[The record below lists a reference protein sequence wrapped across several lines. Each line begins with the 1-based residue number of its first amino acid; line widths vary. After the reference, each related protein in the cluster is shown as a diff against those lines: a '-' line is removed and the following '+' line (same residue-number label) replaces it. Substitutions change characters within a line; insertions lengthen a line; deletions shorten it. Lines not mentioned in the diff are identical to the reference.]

1 MSLVGLNLTAQ
12 YFQSVNYTT
21 EAPPVSN
28 FTLSP
33 DKLDAAI
40 AQTIAQLTWMGR
52 ESYWY
57 IRLCSRLHCVT
68 NSAGQVG
75 PNGGI
80 QPGEGTAL
88 AYEDVTALRLNVSII
103 NCMEPLSF

>member
-52 ESYWY
+52 ESYNWTQWRNSTWRGDGP
-57 IRLCSRLHCVT
+57 RL
-68 NSAGQVG
+68 
-75 PNGGI
+75 
-80 QPGEGTAL
+80 
-88 AYEDVTALRLNVSII
+88 
-103 NCMEPLSF
+103 